1 MCTQGRFTTISSTRW
16 LVGAA
21 LALLAAGAA
30 NAVTPTIIYDSYNR
44 DAVSNYPLPSNFPV
58 FTLSTAWEI
67 TGIEDYHWNSG
78 YGQDPA
84 LVNGRISIYD
94 VGSGDLIGTWTASA
108 VPKGAANTYWSIS
121 PDIVLQPGAYRVSD
135 SNPVTWSYST
145 TQYYSGSGPD
155 WAPGRGFVQVS
166 AVPVPEP
173 ASLALLCS
181 GLAATAVAVR
191 RRRGAATA
199 GGAGGR

>member
-1 MCTQGRFTTISSTRW
+1 MTTQGRFPTISSRGW
-16 LVGAA
+16 LVGAV
-21 LALLAAGAA
+21 LALLGTGAA

-44 DAVSNYPLPSNFPV
+44 DAVSNYPNTSDLPV
-58 FTLSTAWEI
+58 LTLSTAWEI

-78 YGQDPA
+78 IGQDPA
-84 LVNGRISIYD
+84 QVNGRISIYD
-94 VGSGDLIGTWTASA
+94 VGSGVLIGTWTASA
-108 VPKGAANTYWSIS
+108 VPKGVANTYWSIS
-121 PDIVLQPGAYRVSD
+121 PDIVLQPGAYRISD

-155 WAPGRGFVQVS
+155 WASGRGFVQVS

-181 GLAATAVAVR
+181 GLAATALGVR
-191 RRRGAATA
+191 RRRATA
-199 GGAGGR
+199 TASVR